1 MKVEAETETLAAD
14 HRDLCYFDITI
25 TDEAGDRVAAAKS
38 ALTCIVDGG
47 ELMGIFSGDP
57 ANEDQYGSNR
67 CHAFEG
73 RAVAIV
79 RASKPGKVKVTVGG
93 EGLYSGSA
101 EVTAE

>member
-1 MKVEAETETLAAD
+1 
-14 HRDLCYFDITI
+14 
-25 TDEAGDRVAAAKS
+25 
-38 ALTCIVDGG
+38 
-47 ELMGIFSGDP
+47 MGIFSGDP

-79 RASKPGKVKVTVGG
+79 RTSKPGTVKLIVGG

-101 EVTAE
+101 AVKAE